1 MEEAAFN
8 KELNKY
14 RVVRRPEYVG
24 KSASPVDAKK
34 IASAPSTT
42 KKSVASSSSAATIN
56 DAAKNISGNKDF
68 WETLAEFAK
77 LKGIP
82 ADEATKLVQAAKQ
95 LHEEKRA
102 VKA

>member
-24 KSASPVDAKK
+24 KSASPVDTKK
-34 IASAPSTT
+34 IAPAPSTT
-42 KKSVASSSSAATIN
+42 KKSVASSSAATIN